1 VNRDV
6 ITIDRASGLPI
17 YLQIRHQLV
26 YEIALGR
33 LQAGAP
39 LPSIRQLAASLRVTT
54 VTVRHA
60 YDALAAENL
69 VVSHPGKGV
78 MVADLSEAARLQ
90 VSLRRE
96 ALAELFV
103 PALNRA
109 RALGYSPDEIR
120 AGFQRALASKGRPR
134 VAFVG
139 AEQEFVDHYTPL
151 LAETV
156 RDLGV
161 EVVGVLLRDLK
172 RRGVAAL
179 GTEPPEHVATLV
191 RSYAAVRNLL
201 RDTALPVFGLALEL
215 SAETRTE
222 LLALASKTRAVLVAE
237 RVNLTGMAHLIEQY
251 WMPAAPI
258 RLVPLESRAL
268 AAALRDAEV
277 VIHSLHARRAVTR
290 AAPSGRRLLE
300 LRHDLSPIS
309 AARFRD
315 ELAASRLAVADQPA
329 RVASPA

>member
-1 VNRDV
+1 ML
-6 ITIDRASGLPI
+6 TIDRSSGLPI
-17 YLQIRHQLV
+17 YLQIRHQIV

-33 LQAGAP
+33 LQPGTP
-39 LPSIRQLAASLRVTT
+39 LPSIRQLAAGLRVTT

-78 MVADLSEAARLQ
+78 MVADLSADARIQ

-96 ALAELFV
+96 ALADLFA

-120 AGFQRALASKGRPR
+120 AGFHRALAGKGRPR

-139 AEQEFVDHYTPL
+139 SEREFVDRYTPL

-161 EVVGVLLRDLK
+161 QVVGVLLRDLK
-172 RRGVAAL
+172 RRGVEAL
-179 GTEPPEHVATLV
+179 GEPPEHVATLV
-191 RSYAAVRNLL
+191 RSYAVVRNLL
-201 RDTALPVFGLALEL
+201 RDTALPVFALALEL
-215 SAETRTE
+215 SSETRAE
-222 LLALASKTRAVLVAE
+222 LLALAGTTRAVLVAE
-237 RVNLTGMAHLIEQY
+237 RVNLIGMAHLIEQY
-251 WMPAAPI
+251 WMPAASI
-258 RLVPLESRAL
+258 RHVPLESRAL

-277 VIHSLHARRAVTR
+277 VIHSLHARRAVAR
-290 AAPSGRRLLE
+290 AAPPGRRLLE

-315 ELAASRLAVADQPA
+315 ELVASRLAVTDQPV

>member
-1 VNRDV
+1 M
-6 ITIDRASGLPI
+6 
-17 YLQIRHQLV
+17 
-26 YEIALGR
+26 
-33 LQAGAP
+33 
-39 LPSIRQLAASLRVTT
+39 TT

-78 MVADLSEAARLQ
+78 MVADLSEAARIQ

-120 AGFQRALASKGRPR
+120 AGFQRALAGKGRPR

-172 RRGVAAL
+172 RQGVAAL

-215 SAETRTE
+215 RPRRAPAARARQQDPRGAGGGARE
-222 LLALASKTRAVLVAE
+222 LDRDVPPDRAVLDA
-237 RVNLTGMAHLIEQY
+237 GGAD
-251 WMPAAPI
+251 PAG
-258 RLVPLESRAL
+258 PLESRAL
-268 AAALRDAEV
+268 VAALRDAEV
-277 VIHSLHARRAVTR
+277 IIHSLHARRVVT
-290 AAPSGRRLLE
+290 ARRPGGG
-300 LRHDLSPIS
+300 SS
-309 AARFRD
+309 
-315 ELAASRLAVADQPA
+315 SCGTT
-329 RVASPA
+329 